1 MPLVSVIIPC
11 YNEQATIRLLLEAL
25 YQQSYP
31 REKLEVIL
39 SDGMSTDNTRAEVA
53 RFQTDFPDLSVRVVD
68 NAQRSIPSGLNRA
81 IEAAQGVYIVR
92 LDAHSVPAQDYIE
105 RSVAALQAGEGDNV
119 GGVWEIRPG
128 GPGWI
133 ARSIAA
139 AAAHPLGVGDA
150 LYRYTS
156 QAAYVDTVPFG
167 AFSRQLLTELGGY
180 DESLLSNE
188 DYELNARLRARG
200 GRVRLDPR
208 IRSGYFARSSLGKLA
223 RQYFRYGYWKL
234 QMLRR
239 YPRTLRWRQAL
250 PPVFVLGVLGLLLL
264 APFWNLARIL
274 LVCGIGVYLLVLFAG
289 SLPTALHK
297 RDPLLA
303 LGMPLAIAVMHLSW
317 GSGFIVSLLRGKRV
331 Q

>member
-1 MPLVSVIIPC
+1 MPLVSIIVPC

-25 YQQSYP
+25 YPQSYP
-31 REKLEVIL
+31 REKLEIIL

-53 RFQTDFPDLSVRVVD
+53 RFQADFPDLAIRVVD
-68 NAQRSIPSGLNRA
+68 NRQRSIPSGLNRA
-81 IEAAQGVYIVR
+81 IEAAQGFYVVR

-128 GPGWI
+128 GSGWV

-180 DESLLSNE
+180 DETLLSNE
-188 DYELNARLRARG
+188 DYELNTRLRARG
-200 GRVRLDPR
+200 GRIRLDPR
-208 IRSGYFARSSLGKLA
+208 IRSGYFARGTLGKLA

-250 PPVFVLGVLGLLLL
+250 PPVFVLGILGLLLL

-274 LVCGIGVYLLVLFAG
+274 LVCGIGVYFFVLLAG
-289 SLPTALHK
+289 SLPTALQK

-303 LGMPLAIAVMHLSW
+303 LGIPLAIAVMHFSW
-317 GSGFIVSLLRGKRV
+317 GGGFLVSLLRGKRV
-331 Q
+331 K

>member
-25 YQQSYP
+25 YHQSYP
-31 REKLEVIL
+31 REKLEVLL

-53 RFQTDFPDLSVRVVD
+53 RFQADFPDLSVRVVD
-68 NAQRSIPSGLNRA
+68 NRQRSIPSGLNRA

-208 IRSGYFARSSLGKLA
+208 IRSGYFARNSLSKLA

-250 PPVFVLGVLGLLLL
+250 PPVFVLGLLSLLLL

-274 LVCGIGVYLLVLFAG
+274 LVCGIGVYFLVLFAG
-289 SLPTALHK
+289 SLPAAIQK

-303 LGMPLAIAVMHLSW
+303 PGMPLAIAVMHLSW

-331 Q
+331 K

>member
-31 REKLEVIL
+31 RQKLEVIL

-53 RFQTDFPDLSVRVVD
+53 RFQADFPDLSVRVVD
-68 NAQRSIPSGLNRA
+68 NVRRSIPSGLNRA
-81 IEAAQGVYIVR
+81 IEAAQGIYIVR

-105 RSVAALQAGEGDNV
+105 RSVAALQAREGENV

-167 AFSRQLLTELGGY
+167 AFSRQLLNELGGY

-208 IRSGYFARSSLGKLA
+208 IRSGYFARGSLGKLA

-250 PPVFVLGVLGLLLL
+250 PPAFVLALLGLLLL

-289 SLPTALHK
+289 SLPTTLHK

>member
-53 RFQTDFPDLSVRVVD
+53 RFQADFPDLSVSVVD

-105 RSVAALQAGEGDNV
+105 RSVSALQAGEGDNV
-119 GGVWEIRPG
+119 GGVWEIHPG

-208 IRSGYFARSSLGKLA
+208 IRSGYFARSSLSKLA

-250 PPVFVLGVLGLLLL
+250 PPLFVLGVLGLLLL

-289 SLPTALHK
+289 SLPTALQK

-317 GSGFIVSLLRGKRV
+317 GSGFLVSLLRGKRV

>member
-25 YQQSYP
+25 YKQSYP